1 MTQRYPSTTSNNQY
15 VINRPET
22 RTRTHFTVN
31 ILIMVKSEMRKT
43 FFIQPFQ
50 QCLCFLRVCFVF
62 MFFLCEKNLLYP
74 SVPTVDELLLAH
86 TAVPGDVEN
95 HKEVADLLG
104 VHPGYRLGLI
114 LETAAEFSFLC
125 SISLFHIQHFAF
137 SLSQSDKV
145 TAGVSLQLRASPTWI
160 ELMHLP
166 KTSSLLQILHW
177 NLLVWFPL
185 VVSEECLANCRELID
200 VDRIVPENKAI
211 KSLIWR

>member
-1 MTQRYPSTTSNNQY
+1 MRWEKPSLSSRSNS
-15 VINRPET
+15 VCV
-22 RTRTHFTVN
+22 FCVFV
-31 ILIMVKSEMRKT
+31 L
-43 FFIQPFQ
+43 F
-50 QCLCFLRVCFVF
+50 LC
-62 MFFLCEKNLLYP
+62 FFLCEKNLLYP

-104 VHPGYRLGLI
+104 VHPGYRLGLM
-114 LETAAEFSFLC
+114 LEFSFLC

-185 VVSEECLANCRELID
+185 VVSEECLANGRELID
-200 VDRIVPENKAI
+200 VDRIVPENKTI